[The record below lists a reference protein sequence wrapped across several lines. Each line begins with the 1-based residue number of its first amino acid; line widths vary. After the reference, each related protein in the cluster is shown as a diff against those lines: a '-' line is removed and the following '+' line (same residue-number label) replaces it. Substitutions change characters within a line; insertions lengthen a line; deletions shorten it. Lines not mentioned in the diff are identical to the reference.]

1 MDGVA
6 NMIAVVQLL
15 VQKSGPKYKKSNS
28 GVAWSGRGKAPEW
41 IESKNR
47 SQFII

>member
-6 NMIAVVQLL
+6 NMISVILLL
-15 VQKSGPKYKKSNS
+15 VQKPVLKYKKSNS